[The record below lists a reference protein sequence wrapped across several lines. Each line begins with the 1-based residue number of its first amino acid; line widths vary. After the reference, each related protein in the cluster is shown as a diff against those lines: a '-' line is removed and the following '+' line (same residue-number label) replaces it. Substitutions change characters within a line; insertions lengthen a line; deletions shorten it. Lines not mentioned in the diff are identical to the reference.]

1 MMTCLFYGEGVCANN
16 TMGKR
21 RRFGRWLVAQY
32 DHAVYI
38 GPDSVHN
45 SRPPSYR
52 IISSQGGS
60 QSWSKDRVRIS
71 SFKSSALTIKGGSHV
86 RGASED
92 GSNGRGLDSEHD
104 SGDTCQGEHRVG
116 SGFFSDRRHHPSGI
130 GTYPIHWWFY
140 CGRPLASEGW
150 YRRPGLQI
158 PR

>member
-71 SFKSSALTIKGGSHV
+71 SFKSSALTIKGDRKSTRLNSSHV
-86 RGASED
+86 AISYAVFCLKKKIT
-92 GSNGRGLDSEHD
+92 NK
-104 SGDTCQGEHRVG
+104 
-116 SGFFSDRRHHPSGI
+116 
-130 GTYPIHWWFY
+130 
-140 CGRPLASEGW
+140 
-150 YRRPGLQI
+150 
-158 PR
+158 